1 MKILCAIAL
10 LLPASSA
17 FAGQPKTTAAVA
29 GLWRPQDLAF
39 AHVIA
44 QSQTILSLPFAA
56 RIVSLTV
63 QPGTRVAAGETLAR
77 FDAPVLK
84 RHLASWSQA
93 RRELTIAR
101 DRLTVTRQAEQN
113 RAVTRRV
120 LLDGKQAVAQAEGRV
135 RMTWQ
140 TLAADFDILN
150 VSADAKPL
158 AQKMATLGLR
168 KVAGGLSRLR
178 APFAGVVR
186 TRRAAQGEQLIA
198 GAPILE
204 LEAVDRVYLDVGVP
218 EKALSRWRGGES
230 RWHVGSKVIVLKR
243 LDTAPRYDAT
253 TSLWL
258 LRFAAENPDGR
269 LQDGQWVQVT
279 HRAAPRAVV
288 WVPAAAVVARNGK
301 SWCIVAEGAT
311 TSPVAIR
318 AGPVENGRIP
328 VFEGLRAGQRVVTEG
343 AYELLYRDLKDLV
356 SFVD

>member
-10 LLPASSA
+10 LLPTSSA
-17 FAGQPKTTAAVA
+17 FAGQPPTTAGIA
-29 GLWRPQDLAF
+29 GLWRPRDLAF
-39 AHVIA
+39 ALVIA
-44 QSQTILSLPFAA
+44 QRQTILSLPFAA
-56 RIVSLTV
+56 RIISLNV
-63 QPGTRVAAGETLAR
+63 EPGTRVAAGETLAR

-84 RHLASWSQA
+84 RHLAAWNQA
-93 RRELTIAR
+93 RRELIIAR
-101 DRLTVTRQAEQN
+101 DRLTVTREAERN
-113 RAVTRRV
+113 RAVTRRA
-120 LLDGKQAVAQAEGRV
+120 LLDGEQAVAQAEGRV

-150 VSADAKPL
+150 ASTDPKPL
-158 AQKMATLGLR
+158 AQKMETLGLR

-186 TRRAAQGEQLIA
+186 ARRATQGEQLTA

-204 LEAVDRVYLDVGVP
+204 LEALDRVYLDVGVP
-218 EKALSRWRGGES
+218 DKALARWRGGES
-230 RWHVGSKVIVLKR
+230 RWRAGSKVVILKR

-258 LRFAAENPDGR
+258 LRFEAENPVGR
-269 LQDGQWVQVT
+269 LQDGQWVQVA
-279 HRAAPRAVV
+279 HRAAARAVV

-301 SWCIVAEGAT
+301 SWCIVAEGAR
-311 TSPVAIR
+311 TSPVEVR

-328 VFEGLRAGQRVVTEG
+328 VYEGLRAGQRVVTEG

-356 SFVD
+356 KFVD